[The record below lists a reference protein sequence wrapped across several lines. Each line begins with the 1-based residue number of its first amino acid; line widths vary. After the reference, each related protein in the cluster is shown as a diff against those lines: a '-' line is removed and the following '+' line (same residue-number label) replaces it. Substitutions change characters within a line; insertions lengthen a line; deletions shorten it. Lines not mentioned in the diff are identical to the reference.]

1 MRIRCLV
8 NSEVTGKGRSVTG
21 YPESSPQM
29 HSRGHSPAALQ
40 QPPSFKFD
48 NNRLMSNV
56 RVKGWQVG
64 TLRLA
69 QGLTSSC
76 PLLPL

>member
-1 MRIRCLV
+1 
-8 NSEVTGKGRSVTG
+8 
-21 YPESSPQM
+21 M

-64 TLRLA
+64 TLRSA
-69 QGLTSSC
+69 QVLSSIATIAHFKA
-76 PLLPL
+76 PLICT